1 VIAAAEM
8 TDADLRSRLGVYGM
22 PGRTADSRRA
32 PAEAVEAQELGLGTA
47 WLSDRRDMYADSHF
61 TLSQLAEVAQV
72 LPDHLIHEMKA
83 TGTPEQAA
91 DSVRAY
97 FDAGAD
103 EVILHGSSPSRLA
116 PVIDALASRA
126 VAL

>member
-1 VIAAAEM
+1 VRNHPLFEGHGHEHA
-8 TDADLRSRLGVYGM
+8 YG
-22 PGRTADSRRA
+22 
-32 PAEAVEAQELGLGTA
+32 E
-47 WLSDRRDMYADSHF
+47 SHF

-72 LPDHLIHEMKA
+72 LSDHLIHELHA
-83 TGTPEQAA
+83 TGTPAQAA
-91 DSVRAY
+91 GSVRAY

-103 EVILHGSSPSRLA
+103 EDILHGSSPSRLA